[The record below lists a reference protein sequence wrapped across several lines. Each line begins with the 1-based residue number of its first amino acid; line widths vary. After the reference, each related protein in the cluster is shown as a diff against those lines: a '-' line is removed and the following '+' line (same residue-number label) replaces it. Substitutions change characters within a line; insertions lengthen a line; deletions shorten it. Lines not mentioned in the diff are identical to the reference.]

1 MKRTPFRSELLGT
14 GVEAHIAKFEKKGA
28 MRKVVRTVV
37 RAPGGG
43 RRLRV
48 VDSPSARPHLWSVRL
63 RSPVG
68 KMRPKQSR
76 MRRDVN
82 R

>member
-48 VDSPSARPHLWSVRL
+48 VDSALCASTPVVRSGAIP
-63 RSPVG
+63 RGQNAPQA
-68 KMRPKQSR
+68 KP
-76 MRRDVN
+76 DAA
-82 R
+82 